1 MKASWSIGV
10 ALLTWTQVAG
20 AQSAPPTRT
29 VDIQLTNRVL
39 YDSNLLRRP
48 SGQGEIE
55 GFERDDFR
63 ITPGLSVDILLPI
76 SRQSVF
82 LTGTV
87 GYDFYARNTQLNR
100 ERMALVG
107 GANLSAGGGC
117 SSQITGS
124 YSRAQSDLADLF
136 VVGDLKNTEERR
148 GIGARL
154 TCGGAIGLTPGLGFR
169 HETVKNSD
177 VSRQRSDYTTNSYEA
192 DIGYSRPTFGR
203 LAVFG
208 RYTDSSYPNRA
219 FLGIEDGVET
229 YSTGVSFQREIGSRL
244 RGSIS
249 GGYTWVKPK
258 LPGTPEFSGVSY
270 SADIIYIPSERL
282 QLAIGFSREA
292 QLSNLLDIS
301 YSITESYHFDG
312 TYAFGSDLELSF
324 GTSYS
329 TRDFELSPAF
339 PPLVP
344 QTGDKTYLT
353 HVGLSRQWN
362 DRLSSALDVSQERR
376 DSNNPFLDYKSTRV
390 GLTLSL
396 AL

>member
-10 ALLTWTQVAG
+10 ALLSWSQVAG
-20 AQSAPPTRT
+20 AQSGTPERN

-48 SGQGEIE
+48 A
-55 GFERDDFR
+55 GFNGSDDRERDDFR
-63 ITPGLSVDILLPI
+63 ITPGVSFDILLPV

-82 LTGTV
+82 LAGEI

-100 ERMALVG
+100 ERMSLAG
-107 GANLSAGGGC
+107 GANLAAGGC
-117 SSQITGS
+117 TSQITAD
-124 YSRAQSDLADLF
+124 YSRQQSDLADLF
-136 VVGDLKNTEERR
+136 IVGGLKNTEERR
-148 GIGARL
+148 GVGARL
-154 TCGGAIGLTPGLGFR
+154 TCGGAFGITPGLGFR
-169 HETVKNSD
+169 HETAKNSD
-177 VSRQRSDYTTNSYEA
+177 PDRQRSNYTTNSYDA

-208 RYTDSSYPNRA
+208 RYSDSSYPNRE
-219 FLGIEDGVET
+219 FMGVEDGVEV

-258 LPGTPEFSGVSY
+258 LPGAGEFNGVSY
-270 SADIIYIPSERL
+270 SADTTYMPTDRL
-282 QLAIGFSREA
+282 RTTIGFSREA

-301 YSITESYHFDG
+301 YSITDNYRFDG
-312 TYAFGSDLELSF
+312 EYAFGPRLRLTF

-329 TRDFELSPAF
+329 ERDFEQSPLF
-339 PPLVP
+339 PSSVL
-344 QTGDKTYLT
+344 QTGDKSYLT
-353 HVGLSRQWN
+353 YVGLSRQWN
-362 DRLSSALDVSQERR
+362 DRLSSNLDLSQERR
-376 DSNNPFLDYKSTRV
+376 DSDNPLIDYKSTRV